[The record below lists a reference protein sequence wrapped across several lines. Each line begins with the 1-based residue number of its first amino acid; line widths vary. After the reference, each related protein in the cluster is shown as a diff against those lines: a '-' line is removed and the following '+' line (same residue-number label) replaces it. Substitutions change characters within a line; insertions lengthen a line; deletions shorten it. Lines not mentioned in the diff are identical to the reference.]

1 MHAVKSSAVLITFLG
16 KTVYQDTSYRYPDD
30 YTVDCKY
37 GAAAFLTYLRKH
49 EDVSPDC
56 LIICG
61 TPSSCWYRLPS
72 YFAEIAEMFGD
83 TGASGDAAPA
93 VIRERLLALSEGEAA
108 SGLKDIASSEGSA
121 PEEEFASLLRSF
133 EKAISGIL
141 EPAGLTVKLLRHAED
156 FSSYDRQID
165 LLQAIRASEIL
176 AEDTR
181 VYLDITFGLRIMPFM
196 VFASFQSLCYTKG
209 LRISRI
215 CYSPEPM
222 SRAESSERLS
232 FIEEVRNRLRFL
244 RSHDPDLY
252 GKTLEEIKAL
262 LKSLKNASA
271 APSDSQGRR
280 RSKVCFLDTGGIL
293 QDAAL
298 AARFRASLNPQ
309 VTCTISGE
317 TARAAAFAAL
327 ILSAFRAASA
337 SPGRIRISSGRAVL
351 Q

>member
-1 MHAVKSSAVLITFLG
+1 ML
-16 KTVYQDTSYRYPDD
+16 
-30 YTVDCKY
+30 
-37 GAAAFLTYLRKH
+37 
-49 EDVSPDC
+49 
-56 LIICG
+56 
-61 TPSSCWYRLPS
+61 
-72 YFAEIAEMFGD
+72 
-83 TGASGDAAPA
+83 
-93 VIRERLLALSEGEAA
+93 
-108 SGLKDIASSEGSA
+108 
-121 PEEEFASLLRSF
+121 EEEFASLLRSF
-133 EKAISGIL
+133 ETSISGIL

-156 FSSYDRQID
+156 FSSYDRQIE

-176 AEDTR
+176 AEGTR

-209 LRISRI
+209 LKISRI

-222 SRAESSERLS
+222 FRAESSERLS

-244 RSHDPDLY
+244 KSRDPDLY
-252 GKTLEEIKAL
+252 GKKLEEIKAL

-309 VTCTISGE
+309 VFEQTLESYGGSGSNSWSPQDRKKLRELSYRLNVCDSLACT
-317 TARAAAFAAL
+317 
-327 ILSAFRAASA
+327 
-337 SPGRIRISSGRAVL
+337 P
-351 Q
+351 